1 MSSGSP
7 GDFVLLSGFL
17 VFCQKKLE
25 KWNALCYTET
35 DRKGGAMRY
44 RKNSPHAV
52 GCEERM
58 RTMDFLKK
66 IVGLLAGIFGATD
79 ESSLYVL
86 MLVIKKLIGL
96 AEEKTETTEE

>member
-1 MSSGSP
+1 
-7 GDFVLLSGFL
+7 
-17 VFCQKKLE
+17 
-25 KWNALCYTET
+25 
-35 DRKGGAMRY
+35 
-44 RKNSPHAV
+44 
-52 GCEERM
+52 
-58 RTMDFLKK
+58 MDFLKK